1 MENVRIAILDTYGKV
16 LAFLDN
22 TAPEAL
28 HFYDDELHTYIKGS
42 AATYSFTADA
52 KHEDAQYLAEGNKLS
67 FIYDRKEYYFT
78 IMQVEKDEYSV
89 SVTAFSCSFELLND
103 VVDANSYSHPLRSF
117 EEYLHAFDI
126 DRVVEVGRNEVSAV
140 KLPGSFEEE
149 TLLARLFSLA
159 ELFDAEIELVPV
171 LAKNYSL
178 EKVILNI
185 YREHDDSHQ
194 GMGQDRR
201 ELTLRYGK
209 NIAGIKKTSDITEL
223 FTAIRPEGKDGLSIL
238 SVEHTAK
245 DANGEIEFYTAK
257 DSQDIYAVQAAKR
270 FPAFS
275 RGKEGYIWKNAQYD
289 ETDASSLFL
298 TALRDLEEGCVPK
311 VTYEIDVSYCVET
324 DRVSIGDT
332 VSVEDTGFQPTLYL
346 SARVTEQVISFTD
359 PSRNKVTFSN
369 IKEEQSQLSPE
380 TIKRMQALIDASKT
394 YACSIITDNGIV
406 FKNGEGT
413 TTLTASVM
421 DGGKDL
427 TDTLTI
433 TWYKDGEA
441 LLVGKS
447 LAVSAADVTGKA
459 VYRYEA
465 VENGVVRGKC
475 EVTVI
480 DVSDGQDGEKST
492 SYKMQVNALA
502 VRKTFNRTYFP
513 AEITVSG
520 LQQVGEEE
528 PKSYYCYYAIEFENE
543 NPESSVGVLLQGTS
557 ASHEIPEGTVSI
569 QCSMYHQF
577 NDKLLLDQVTIP
589 VIKDGEDGKDGVGG
603 AESTSYRM
611 QVNAWTVK
619 RSAAG
624 EFTPSNIIV
633 TGFSQTGDGEQ
644 STHYGVYEIEFDGST
659 VSSRGYSFY
668 RAIPEGTESIVCRM
682 RTYQGAL
689 LCEAEIPIA
698 QDGIDGSGVYYLP
711 VMTAGE
717 DTAYITFNDILNA
730 GCELEYK
737 IDDLIMTDYSDTS
750 GHDPV
755 TGKTVYRVTGEDK
768 NAYTVKYLYTI
779 KDGKDAVS
787 PVLTLNAD
795 TSLTITDVNGT
806 RTTPVLKGADGANGA
821 DGTDGADATAYK
833 MLVNALAI
841 GKTASGAYKQSTITL
856 QGRRQVGS
864 GSFTSY
870 ACRFKVETT
879 TSANLSSASWTSRYT
894 SSSNTSNY
902 TYTIP
907 AGVTGIRCSMYAA
920 GGTSTLLDQVIIPVI
935 ADGADASL
943 PAVEDLS
950 SGITA
955 SGTYV
960 DTTKQVEKLAYRY
973 GKVVQ
978 AHLTFYAKTALSS
991 AVTLFSGL
999 PGMNKTMQFV
1009 GMNYTTKTPVVFAV
1023 RETGEFQMWY
1033 AGAIAA
1039 GDLIRVGFTYIC
1051 Q

>member
-22 TAPEAL
+22 TAPKAL
-28 HFYDDELHTYIKGS
+28 HYFDDELHTYIKGY

-78 IMQVEKDEYSV
+78 IMQVEKDEYTISA
-89 SVTAFSCSFELLND
+89 TAFSCSFELLND

-117 EEYLHAFDI
+117 EEYLDLFDA
-126 DRVVEVGRNEVSAV
+126 DRVVEVGRNEVSTI

-178 EKVILNI
+178 EKLILNI

-194 GMGQDRR
+194 GIGQDRR

-238 SVEHTAK
+238 SIEHTAK

-257 DSQDIYAVQAAKR
+257 DDRDIYAVQAAKR

-311 VTYEIDVSYCVET
+311 VTYEIDVSYCEET

-480 DVSDGQDGEKST
+480 DVSDGQDGEK
-492 SYKMQVNALA
+492 K
-502 VRKTFNRTYFP
+502 
-513 AEITVSG
+513 
-520 LQQVGEEE
+520 
-528 PKSYYCYYAIEFENE
+528 
-543 NPESSVGVLLQGTS
+543 
-557 ASHEIPEGTVSI
+557 H
-569 QCSMYHQF
+569 
-577 NDKLLLDQVTIP
+577 
-589 VIKDGEDGKDGVGG
+589 
-603 AESTSYRM
+603 
-611 QVNAWTVK
+611 
-619 RSAAG
+619 
-624 EFTPSNIIV
+624 
-633 TGFSQTGDGEQ
+633 
-644 STHYGVYEIEFDGST
+644 
-659 VSSRGYSFY
+659 
-668 RAIPEGTESIVCRM
+668 
-682 RTYQGAL
+682 
-689 LCEAEIPIA
+689 
-698 QDGIDGSGVYYLP
+698 
-711 VMTAGE
+711 
-717 DTAYITFNDILNA
+717 IL
-730 GCELEYK
+730 
-737 IDDLIMTDYSDTS
+737 
-750 GHDPV
+750 
-755 TGKTVYRVTGEDK
+755 
-768 NAYTVKYLYTI
+768 
-779 KDGKDAVS
+779 
-787 PVLTLNAD
+787 
-795 TSLTITDVNGT
+795 
-806 RTTPVLKGADGANGA
+806 
-821 DGTDGADATAYK
+821 
-833 MLVNALAI
+833 
-841 GKTASGAYKQSTITL
+841 
-856 QGRRQVGS
+856 
-864 GSFTSY
+864 
-870 ACRFKVETT
+870 
-879 TSANLSSASWTSRYT
+879 
-894 SSSNTSNY
+894 
-902 TYTIP
+902 
-907 AGVTGIRCSMYAA
+907 
-920 GGTSTLLDQVIIPVI
+920 
-935 ADGADASL
+935 
-943 PAVEDLS
+943 
-950 SGITA
+950 
-955 SGTYV
+955 
-960 DTTKQVEKLAYRY
+960 
-973 GKVVQ
+973 
-978 AHLTFYAKTALSS
+978 
-991 AVTLFSGL
+991 
-999 PGMNKTMQFV
+999 
-1009 GMNYTTKTPVVFAV
+1009 
-1023 RETGEFQMWY
+1023 
-1033 AGAIAA
+1033 
-1039 GDLIRVGFTYIC
+1039 
-1051 Q
+1051 

>member
-78 IMQVEKDEYSV
+78 IMQAEKDEYSV

-311 VTYEIDVSYCVET
+311 VTYEIDVSYCEET

-346 SARVTEQVISFTD
+346 SARVAEQVISFTD

-589 VIKDGEDGKDGVGG
+589 VIKDGEDGKDGVDG
-603 AESTSYRM
+603 AESTSYRI

-619 RSAAG
+619 RSTAG

-633 TGFSQTGDGEQ
+633 TGFSQTGNGEQ
-644 STHYGVYEIEFDGST
+644 ETHYGVYEIEFDGST

-682 RTYQGAL
+682 RTYKGAL

-698 QDGIDGSGVYYLP
+698 QDG
-711 VMTAGE
+711 
-717 DTAYITFNDILNA
+717 
-730 GCELEYK
+730 
-737 IDDLIMTDYSDTS
+737 
-750 GHDPV
+750 
-755 TGKTVYRVTGEDK
+755 
-768 NAYTVKYLYTI
+768 
-779 KDGKDAVS
+779 
-787 PVLTLNAD
+787 
-795 TSLTITDVNGT
+795 
-806 RTTPVLKGADGANGA
+806 
-821 DGTDGADATAYK
+821 ADATAYR

-841 GKTASGAYKQSTITL
+841 GKTASGSYKQSTITV

-894 SSSNTSNY
+894 SSSNTSSY
-902 TYTIP
+902 IYTIP
-907 AGVTGIRCSMYAA
+907 SGVTGIRCSMYAA
-920 GGTSTLLDQVIIPVI
+920 GGTTTLLDQVIIPII
-935 ADGADASL
+935 ADGTNASL

-999 PGMNKTMQFV
+999 PGMNNTMQFV
-1009 GMNYTTKTPVVFAV
+1009 GMNYTKNTPVIFAV
-1023 RETGEFQMWY
+1023 RETGEFQKWY
-1033 AGAIAA
+1033 AGDIAA
-1039 GDLIRVGFTYIC
+1039 GDLVRVGFTYIC

>member
-22 TAPEAL
+22 TAPKAL
-28 HFYDDELHTYIKGS
+28 HYFDDELHTYIKGS

-78 IMQVEKDEYSV
+78 IMQVEKDEYTISA
-89 SVTAFSCSFELLND
+89 TAFSCSFELLND

-117 EEYLHAFDI
+117 EEYLDLFDA
-126 DRVVEVGRNEVSAV
+126 DRVVEVGRNEVSTI

-178 EKVILNI
+178 EKLILNI

-194 GMGQDRR
+194 GIGQDRR

-238 SVEHTAK
+238 SIEHTAK

-257 DSQDIYAVQAAKR
+257 DDRDIYAVQAAKR

-275 RGKEGYIWKNAQYD
+275 RGKEGYIWKNVEYD

-311 VTYEIDVSYCVET
+311 VTYEIDVSYCEET

-332 VSVEDTGFQPTLYL
+332 VSVEDAGFQPTLYL

-492 SYKMQVNALA
+492 SYKMQVNA
-502 VRKTFNRTYFP
+502 
-513 AEITVSG
+513 
-520 LQQVGEEE
+520 
-528 PKSYYCYYAIEFENE
+528 
-543 NPESSVGVLLQGTS
+543 
-557 ASHEIPEGTVSI
+557 
-569 QCSMYHQF
+569 
-577 NDKLLLDQVTIP
+577 
-589 VIKDGEDGKDGVGG
+589 
-603 AESTSYRM
+603 
-611 QVNAWTVK
+611 WTVK

-633 TGFSQTGDGEQ
+633 TGFSQTGNGEQ
-644 STHYGVYEIEFDGST
+644 ETHYGVYEIEFDGST

-682 RTYQGAL
+682 RTYEGAL

-698 QDGIDGSGVYYLP
+698 QDG
-711 VMTAGE
+711 
-717 DTAYITFNDILNA
+717 
-730 GCELEYK
+730 
-737 IDDLIMTDYSDTS
+737 
-750 GHDPV
+750 
-755 TGKTVYRVTGEDK
+755 
-768 NAYTVKYLYTI
+768 
-779 KDGKDAVS
+779 
-787 PVLTLNAD
+787 
-795 TSLTITDVNGT
+795 
-806 RTTPVLKGADGANGA
+806 
-821 DGTDGADATAYK
+821 TDGADATAYR

-841 GKTASGAYKQSTITL
+841 GKTASGSYKQSTITV

-894 SSSNTSNY
+894 SSSNTSSY
-902 TYTIP
+902 IYTIP
-907 AGVTGIRCSMYAA
+907 SGVTGIRCSMYAA
-920 GGTSTLLDQVIIPVI
+920 GGTTTLLDQVIIPII
-935 ADGADASL
+935 ADGTNASL

-999 PGMNKTMQFV
+999 PGMNNAMQFV
-1009 GMNYTTKTPVVFAV
+1009 GMNYTKNTPVIFAV
-1023 RETGEFQMWY
+1023 RETGEFQKWY
-1033 AGAIAA
+1033 AGDIAA
-1039 GDLIRVGFTYIC
+1039 GDLVRVGFTYIC

>member
-28 HFYDDELHTYIKGS
+28 HFYDDELHTYIKGF

-117 EEYLHAFDI
+117 EEYLHVFDI
-126 DRVVEVGRNEVSAV
+126 DRVVEVGRNEVSTI

-149 TLLARLFSLA
+149 TLLARLFVLA

-178 EKVILNI
+178 EKLILNI

-223 FTAIRPEGKDGLSIL
+223 FTAIRPEGKDGLSITGI
-238 SVEHTAK
+238 EHTAK

-257 DSQDIYAVQAAKR
+257 DSQDIYAMQAAKR

-311 VTYEIDVSYCVET
+311 VMYEIDMSYCGET

-332 VSVEDTGFQPTLYL
+332 VSVEDAGFQPTLYL
-346 SARVTEQVISFTD
+346 SARVTEQITSFTD

-394 YACSIITDNGIV
+394 YVCSIITDNGIV

-480 DVSDGQDGEKST
+480 DVSDGQDGT
-492 SYKMQVNALA
+492 
-502 VRKTFNRTYFP
+502 
-513 AEITVSG
+513 
-520 LQQVGEEE
+520 
-528 PKSYYCYYAIEFENE
+528 
-543 NPESSVGVLLQGTS
+543 
-557 ASHEIPEGTVSI
+557 
-569 QCSMYHQF
+569 
-577 NDKLLLDQVTIP
+577 D
-589 VIKDGEDGKDGVGG
+589 G

-624 EFTPSNIIV
+624 GFTPSNIIV

-689 LCEAEIPIA
+689 LCEAEIPIV
-698 QDGIDGSGVYYLP
+698 QDGEDGQDAVTYDMIADVSAVKWSPSASAYTPTEISIKAVKRVGETTTPYAVCFVVELLERSWY
-711 VMTAGE
+711 E
-717 DTAYITFNDILNA
+717 DTEFH
-730 GCELEYK
+730 GSELTYA
-737 IDDLIMTDYSDTS
+737 MPTDRIIGGVRVSMYEDAPT
-750 GHDPV
+750 P
-755 TGKTVYRVTGEDK
+755 TVLLK
-768 NAYTVKYLYTI
+768 Q
-779 KDGKDAVS
+779 
-787 PVLTLNAD
+787 
-795 TSLTITDVNGT
+795 LTI
-806 RTTPVLKGADGANGA
+806 PVVSDGADGANGA
-821 DGTDGADATAYK
+821 DGADATAYR

-894 SSSNTSNY
+894 SSSNTSSY
-902 TYTIP
+902 IYTIP
-907 AGVTGIRCSMYAA
+907 SGVTGIRCSMYVA
-920 GGTSTLLDQVIIPVI
+920 GGTTTLLDQVIIPVI

-943 PAVEDLS
+943 TAVEDLS

-960 DTTKQVEKLAYRY
+960 DTTKQVEKIAYRY

-999 PGMNKTMQFV
+999 PWMNKTMQFV
-1009 GMNYTTKTPVVFAV
+1009 GMNYATKTPVVFAV

-1033 AGAIAA
+1033 AGTISA